1 MLRSR
6 VSVVFC
12 VILCLLSIGMFAY
25 TKYGNQSTVDNNF
38 ATTYLPNVMG
48 VCRYETTEMSNVMK
62 CNLTTVSV
70 MIQGMLES
78 GFYIKRDTSTDD
90 TMDILIE
97 NGEDTYRFLFNR
109 RTGDFVWI
117 SNDMTK
123 IYIPLAYIHRREVS
137 S

>member
-6 VSVVFC
+6 VSVIFC
-12 VILCLLSIGMFAY
+12 VILCLLSIGMFTY

-38 ATTYLPNVMG
+38 VTTYLPNVMG